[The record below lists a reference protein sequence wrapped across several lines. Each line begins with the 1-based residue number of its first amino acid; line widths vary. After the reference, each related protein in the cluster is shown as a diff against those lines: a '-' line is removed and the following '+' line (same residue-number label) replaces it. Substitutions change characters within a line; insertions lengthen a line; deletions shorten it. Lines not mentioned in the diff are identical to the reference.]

1 MRTTVIPVRV
11 LLVEDNR
18 ADAALVQRR
27 LAAAARLD
35 AKIDAVEWLSTATTA
50 LQNRSYDVILLDL
63 TLPDSTGI
71 DTVAAVVKNAPNIP
85 VIVLSGREDIETAT
99 NSVRA
104 GAQSFVVKKPEIS
117 GDELEREILYAMER
131 VRHDVTSKELM
142 LHSVQRLTVDER
154 PDSRPTPSVSWLLSE
169 HITRIDATMVAVRD
183 YLVRNYPSAA
193 EGVDSILDLY
203 SFYAILQEA
212 RSLLRL
218 DSDAETARISIQDR
232 AERAFLAMDSDE
244 APRPGFLSTT
254 DAEAALLHIIGQRD
268 E

>member
-27 LAAAARLD
+27 LATAARIA
-35 AKIDAVEWLSTATTA
+35 AKVDAVEWLSTATTA

-71 DTVAAVVKNAPNIP
+71 DTVAAIVKNAPNIP

-142 LHSVQRLTVDER
+142 RRSVQRLTIDGR
-154 PDSRPTPSVSWLLSE
+154 PNSTPPSVSGLLSE
-169 HITRIDATMVAVRD
+169 HIARIDSTMAAIRD

-193 EGVDSILDLY
+193 EGVDSILDLH

-218 DSDAETARISIQDR
+218 DTDAEAPRTSIQDR
-232 AERAFLAMDSDE
+232 AERAFIAMDSDE
-244 APRPGFLSTT
+244 APRPGFLSAT
-254 DAEAALLHIIGQRD
+254 DAEAALLHIIGHRD